1 MNLDAALTAYGRWV
15 VEKRW
20 TALGIVLLLCAVAGV
35 GLWSATRDGVPVDF
49 TPQAMFLEKGEEHDT
64 VRRIEA
70 TFGREDNDL
79 LAVLVGPLGT
89 EEGVEAIRLLH
100 ATAEVHPEV
109 QRVQSPVTTTV
120 TDAVGGMLTP
130 LVPLDELPPPEA
142 LRRLADDPV
151 SRGLIVGTEASAVA
165 VRIRIDPVHE
175 RIADLSPVVRELEG
189 QLRDVAL
196 PEGVTLHITGVPF
209 VRTEVVDR
217 MQTEQRTIFPVV
229 GLIFGLVIWALFRR
243 FWVGMAPLVT
253 TQLAILWVMAAL
265 LSSGAVLNILSILV
279 PTLVLVIG
287 VADGIHVVSRYRE
300 ELARGL
306 DKAEAMGQT
315 MRFMTG
321 ACFLTTFTTGAG
333 FASLLVADT
342 VVIRDFGVHSAVAM
356 AIAFVSIMLTLP
368 TWLAFIPVERV
379 GHPAAEAGASSRALE
394 RIAALVARRPA
405 RVLVATLALVALAAW
420 TGRGVRTNSS
430 ILEMY
435 PEEHPTADAIHAV
448 EDHLSGVIPVYF
460 HLEGPEESFKEPAT
474 LERVRRLERA
484 FAEEPSV
491 RWTGSVAS
499 FLETLHGKLTD
510 EEGLPPS
517 REAVAQELLLAE
529 MSGELPLDGL
539 VDETWSEVRIMGLI
553 ADTGG
558 REVVKMKGR
567 LEARAEEILAGS
579 PLEARLTGDGILA
592 SVGVNKLIGDLLGSV
607 GLVFGIIL
615 VTLFVLLRD
624 WRLAL
629 VAGIPNLVPLVF
641 TLATLGLMGADI
653 QTSNVVSFTVAIGL
667 AVDDTIHFIVRFKQ
681 ERGTGQPFAECMR
694 RTYHGAGHAI
704 VLTSALL
711 VLGFCIL
718 TTSDLTSTR
727 HFGILSSVTMVAALL
742 GDLFLL
748 PSLLWLTLGRK
759 EAA

>member
-1 MNLDAALTAYGRWV
+1 MNLDAFLTAYGRWV

-20 TALGIVLLLCAVAGV
+20 TALGLVLLICSIAGV
-35 GLWSATRDGVPVDF
+35 GLWSATREGVPVDF

-79 LAVLVGPLGT
+79 LAILVGRLHT
-89 EEGVEAIRLLH
+89 EAGIEAIRGLH
-100 ATAEVHPEV
+100 AVAEAHPEV
-109 QRVQSPVTTTV
+109 RRVQSPVNTTV
-120 TDAVGGMLTP
+120 TDAEGGMLTP
-130 LVPLDELPPPEA
+130 RVPLDELPPNA
-142 LRRLADDPV
+142 SLQRLARDPV
-151 SRGLIVGTEASAVA
+151 SKGLVVGERADAVA
-165 VRIRIDPVHE
+165 VRIRIDPAHD
-175 RIADLSPVVRELEG
+175 RIADLSPVVRDLEAR
-189 QLRDVAL
+189 LREVAL
-196 PEGVTLHITGVPF
+196 PHGVTLHITGVPF

-229 GLIFGLVIWALFRR
+229 GLIFGVVIWGLFRR
-243 FWVGMAPLVT
+243 FWVGMAPLVS
-253 TQLAILWVMAAL
+253 TQITIVWVMSAL
-265 LSSGAVLNILSILV
+265 LAGGAVLNILSILV

-287 VADGIHVVSRYRE
+287 VADGIHVVGRYRE
-300 ELARGL
+300 EIHRGL
-306 DKAEAMGQT
+306 DKAAAMGET
-315 MRFMTG
+315 LRHMTG

-342 VVIRDFGVHSAVAM
+342 VVIRDFGVHSAIAM
-356 AIAFVSIMLTLP
+356 AITFLGIMIVLP
-368 TWLAFIPVERV
+368 TWLAFIPRERV

-394 RIAALVARRPA
+394 AISRLVRRRPGL
-405 RVLVATLALVALAAW
+405 VLACALALVGLAAF
-420 TGRGVRTNSS
+420 TGRDVRTNSS

-435 PEEHPTADAIHAV
+435 PPEHPTAEAIHAV
-448 EDHLSGVIPVYF
+448 ESHLSGVIPAYF
-460 HLEGPEESFKEPAT
+460 HIEGPEGSWKEPEN
-474 LERVRRLERA
+474 LERILALERA
-484 FAEEPSV
+484 FAEEPGV

-529 MSGELPLDGL
+529 MSGELPLEGL
-539 VDETWSEVRIMGLI
+539 VDETWSEGRIMGLL

-558 REVVKMKGR
+558 REVVKMKAR

-579 PLEARLTGDGILA
+579 GLEARLTGDGILA

-641 TLATLGLMGADI
+641 TLATLGIMGADI

-681 ERGTGQPFAECMR
+681 ERNTGQPFAEAMR